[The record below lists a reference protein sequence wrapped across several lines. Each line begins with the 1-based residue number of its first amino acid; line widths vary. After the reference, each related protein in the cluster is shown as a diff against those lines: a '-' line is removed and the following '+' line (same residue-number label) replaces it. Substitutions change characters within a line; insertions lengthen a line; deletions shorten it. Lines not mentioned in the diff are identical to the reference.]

1 MSLNTPQPTPGTDAY
16 NNWVAQQN
24 ADLAAYRREYERAM
38 AAQGITVT
46 WNNQDA
52 VTGPYALI
60 DPGNAVLT
68 KDGFSSEVLVSRT
81 RAQNTSPEQL
91 AAFDQQFNLRFNA
104 QTSGNAL
111 PSIWFVPESNDGY
124 QGDPTLRNAPGPHW
138 STPGPTPTVPPVVST
153 QTTQAP
159 PSPDSGT
166 LSSGPS
172 GLLGS
177 SPLNTS
183 LMTPTATRRNWD
195 EWNYLYKEDTG
206 REGPPPEDIPGAAR
220 GPLYTR
226 EEWWALAGPWYTSGA
241 SGGGGIVITT
251 PGGGGGG
258 GGTTQPP
265 PPPPP
270 QNPLTPAKPDYTV
283 PLVVGGIIALLAL
296 WK

>member
-81 RAQNTSPEQL
+81 RAQSTTPEQL

-104 QTSGNAL
+104 QVSGSPL

-124 QGDPTLRNAPGPHW
+124 QGDPTIRNSPGPHW
-138 STPGPTPTVPPVVST
+138 SVPGPTPTVNPTVST

-172 GLLGS
+172 GLLGTT
-177 SPLNTS
+177 PLNTG
-183 LMTPTATRRNWD
+183 LMTPTVSATRRSWD
-195 EWNYLYKEDTG
+195 EWNWYYKEETG

-226 EEWWALAGPWYTSGA
+226 DEWWALAAPWYTSGA
-241 SGGGGIVITT
+241 GGGV

-258 GGTTQPP
+258 GVPGNQSPP
-265 PPPPP
+265 PPPP
-270 QNPLTPAKPDYTV
+270 LTPTPEPVDYTV
-283 PLVVGGIIALLAL
+283 GMVVGGIIALLAL